1 MDKIIIKTVRGVIM
15 NYFTNSKYENII
27 KLLCKYK
34 GLSEYEMINIMR
46 DNECRYLLFL
56 LLRKYNCIEI
66 ENLKKDF
73 NISDYE
79 GICNNIEEAEKK
91 LLLNKKIRDMFF
103 EAEEI
108 LDNIK

>member
-1 MDKIIIKTVRGVIM
+1 M

-34 GLSEYEMINIMR
+34 GLSEYEMIKIMG

-73 NISDYE
+73 
-79 GICNNIEEAEKK
+79 
-91 LLLNKKIRDMFF
+91 KI
-103 EAEEI
+103 
-108 LDNIK
+108 

>member
-1 MDKIIIKTVRGVIM
+1 M
-15 NYFTNSKYENII
+15 NCFRSSKYDSII

-34 GLSEYEMINIMR
+34 GLSEYEMMKIMR

-56 LLRKYNCIEI
+56 LLRKYNCIET

-73 NISDYE
+73 NINDYE

-91 LLLNKKIRDMFF
+91 LLLNRKIRDMFF
-103 EAEEI
+103 EAGKI

>member
-1 MDKIIIKTVRGVIM
+1 M
-15 NYFTNSKYENII
+15 NYFKNSKYENII

-34 GLSEYEMINIMR
+34 GLSEYDMIKIMR

-56 LLRKYNCIEI
+56 LLRKYNCIEA
-66 ENLKKDF
+66 ENLKRDF
-73 NISDYE
+73 DIRDYE
-79 GICNNIEEAEKK
+79 GICSNIEQAEKK
-91 LLLNKKIRDMFF
+91 LLLNKKIRELFF

>member
-1 MDKIIIKTVRGVIM
+1 M
-15 NYFTNSKYENII
+15 NYFTSSKYENII
-27 KLLCKYK
+27 KLLCEYK

-66 ENLKKDF
+66 ENLRKDF

-103 EAEEI
+103 EAGEI

>member
-1 MDKIIIKTVRGVIM
+1 M

-91 LLLNKKIRDMFF
+91 LLLNKKNKRYVF
-103 EAEEI
+103 
-108 LDNIK
+108 